1 MNEMTLGVPGS
12 NQGWNTAM
20 FINAVPPT
28 SKPFGRLLAWDPV
41 NQKEAWRV
49 EHVSPWNGGTLA
61 TAGNLVFQG
70 TAEGRFIA
78 FNASTGERLWET
90 PTGTGVIAAPVTY
103 LVDGKQYVSIAV
115 GWGGSYGLSARAN
128 EKIGPGTVYTFAVGG
143 KEPLPAFAQYQMN
156 ALLSGVKYDP
166 KDVPEGQGLYVAT
179 CVLCHGV
186 PGVDRGGNIPNLGY
200 ASAEVINNL
209 ESYVFG
215 GAAKERGMPDF
226 TGRLKPEDIPK
237 LKAFIQGI
245 PDAIRPK

>member
-1 MNEMTLGVPGS
+1 YGVS
-12 NQGWNTAM
+12 
-20 FINAVPPT
+20 
-28 SKPFGRLLAWDPV
+28 SR
-41 NQKEAWRV
+41 
-49 EHVSPWNGGTLA
+49 
-61 TAGNLVFQG
+61 
-70 TAEGRFIA
+70 
-78 FNASTGERLWET
+78 AS
-90 PTGTGVIAAPVTY
+90 
-103 LVDGKQYVSIAV
+103 
-115 GWGGSYGLSARAN
+115 

-143 KEPLPAFAQYQMN
+143 KAALPEFAQYKLN

-166 KDVPEGQGLYVAT
+166 KDVPEGQGLYVAS

-200 ASAEVINNL
+200 ARAEVINNL